1 MTASEKPYVPI
12 ADRPLLGVPEAA
24 ALCGLSEKAV
34 YTAIKRGELLVC
46 YVHSS
51 TAHIRRRDLDGWI
64 SVCPNGRNKRK
75 TRPLYGSFEPYK
87 GRVYQVTI

>member
-51 TAHIRRRDLDGWI
+51 TAHIRRRDLDLVSARTAAINEKHGLCTAR
-64 SVCPNGRNKRK
+64 SNRTKAVCIKSR
-75 TRPLYGSFEPYK
+75 YK
-87 GRVYQVTI
+87 

>member
-1 MTASEKPYVPI
+1 MHNQYHDCFRETICSYRRP
-12 ADRPLLGVPEAA
+12 PLLGVPEAA

-64 SVCPNGRNKRK
+64 SCLPE
-75 TRPLYGSFEPYK
+75 RP
-87 GRVYQVTI
+87 Q